1 MIEPNRIG
9 AEFQMVWNGDRW
21 QILIDGFN
29 FVGVNDIN
37 GLGKEFSQL
46 VIRAFE
52 DAIEPID
59 PLAPLFY
66 RPNVDKPK
74 FRGNK

>member
-1 MIEPNRIG
+1 MIEPNKIG

-29 FVGVNDIN
+29 FFGVNDIN

-52 DAIEPID
+52 DANRAD
-59 PLAPLFY
+59 HLAPLVY
-66 RPNVDKPK
+66 RPSVDKPK